1 MSLALKLLVLLG
13 AGSVF
18 VGIFRLFA
26 PSEEKEN
33 IVDISV
39 RRYKSASSFARLDPE
54 NKLFDRIAL
63 FCLQTFHLEEPLETM
78 YLQLGS
84 PEKPQP
90 VDILNIKILVAVILP
105 AAMMLLF
112 KAFWPIIFLPV
123 GFILPAS
130 KKFWAT
136 SLPR

>member
-90 VDILNIKILVAVILP
+90 VDILNIKIY
-105 AAMMLLF
+105 
-112 KAFWPIIFLPV
+112 KIFYNFHL
-123 GFILPAS
+123 I
-130 KKFWAT
+130 
-136 SLPR
+136 